1 MILTQIYYYGD
12 VFRQITQEPR
22 FVHQLLKLD
31 DFVKDQKNHLIKL
44 LTHNVNLLY
53 LFDHYRCLLSQ
64 IVTMLLRWPGDT
76 WDLFPIAGFQ
86 WYDDR

>member
-12 VFRQITQEPR
+12 VFCQITQELR

-31 DFVKDQKNHLIKL
+31 DVVKDHKNHMMNL

-53 LFDHYRCLLSQ
+53 LFDHCRYLLSQ

-76 WDLFPIAGFQ
+76 GDLFPIAGFQ